1 MSNTDD
7 PYIQGNGVLK
17 NKLGVTSEVALDKI
31 EATKT
36 YARLHLISKKGPKGP
51 FSYDRLKATH
61 RYIFQDIYEWAGQP
75 RTISISKGDSNFTP
89 SYLVQHKM
97 ENLFTRLEKD
107 HFLQNLKPKEFAGKI
122 TEFFAD
128 LNQIHPFREGNGR
141 MQRAF
146 TEALAK
152 QAGYDLA
159 FDIST
164 KERMIDISIKSH
176 QGDLSGMNRLFK
188 EMIDPERVTMM
199 RKALGFLSKT
209 HIPWNDI
216 YIATTEV
223 GQTYKGRFVGQGGSD
238 FMMRTEDNQIVI
250 GNIKELDK
258 VPKSGEIISLTA
270 KQVTEFQKSYFLTDG
285 KNNIKGEQ
293 PLEPKRRR

>member
-1 MSNTDD
+1 MNDD
-7 PYIQGNGVLK
+7 PYILKNGTLK
-17 NKLGVTSEVALDKI
+17 NKLNIKDPIKLDKA
-31 EATKT
+31 EAALT
-36 YARLHLISKKGPKGP
+36 ADRLVEIDQKGPKGP
-51 FSYDRLKATH
+51 FHYDRLKATH
-61 RYIFQDIYEWAGQP
+61 HYIFQDIYEWAGQP
-75 RTISISKGDSNFTP
+75 RTISISKGDSHFTP
-89 SYLVQHKM
+89 SYLIQHRM

-107 HFLQNLKPKEFAGKI
+107 HFLQNLKPKEFVGKI

-141 MQRAF
+141 TQRAF

-176 QGDLSGMNRLFK
+176 QGDLSGMNRFFQ
-188 EMIDPERVTMM
+188 EMMDPERVSMM
-199 RKALGFLSKT
+199 RKALHFLSKT

-238 FMMRTEDNQIVI
+238 FMMRTENNQIVI
-250 GNIKELDK
+250 GNIKELDQ
-258 VPKSGEIISLTA
+258 VPKSGENISLTA
-270 KQVTEFQKSYFLTDG
+270 KQVTEFQKSHFLKEAKLALSEEKAT
-285 KNNIKGEQ
+285 KIKRQ
-293 PLEPKRRR
+293 R